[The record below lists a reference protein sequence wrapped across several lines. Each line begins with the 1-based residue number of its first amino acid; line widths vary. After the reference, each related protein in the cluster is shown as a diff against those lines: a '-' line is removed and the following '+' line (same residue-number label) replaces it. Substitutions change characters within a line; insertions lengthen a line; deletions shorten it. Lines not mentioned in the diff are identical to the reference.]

1 MYIQEWYS
9 THCMDVVWDENKNA
23 VLKQER
29 GTSFEEIAGM
39 ILDGNYLDIVE
50 NPTRENQ
57 QYFILTIHDYTWVV
71 PFLIDESETIIL
83 KTAFP
88 SRKYHRR
95 YGGNI

>member
-1 MYIQEWYS
+1 MG
-9 THCMDVVWDENKNA
+9 VVWNEKKNT

-29 GTSFEEIAGM
+29 GISFEEIAGM

-57 QYFILTIHDYTWVV
+57 QYFILTIRDYTWVV
-71 PFLIDESETIIL
+71 PFLIDDSETIIL

-88 SRKYHRR
+88 SRKHHRR
-95 YGGNI
+95 YGGNL